1 MKKSIF
7 LFLFGSLYISLN
19 AQIYSFEKDVIP
31 SGITSTN
38 SLLSINNQV
47 AKLGNKSLCWEW
59 NAGSQLRLQNP
70 DGLDAASRSSSGGMI
85 VWLYNTAP
93 IDQMIKVSFLDK
105 NEKVKFSQNIKL
117 AFKGWRCINFA
128 FAADC
133 KHDKSPLTTCLITTP
148 NTLSGKFFIDYLEF
162 SKSIKWDRMSDNQIS
177 VNQSPVTPDFMDIR
191 STGDITPST
200 EVSNECMLAAETI
213 IKRLDAWYLSSGA
226 FQLSPAFI
234 LRKEA
239 VNKQI
244 RMGLTKNTQD
254 LNVVRRNDGFM
265 SGAGLF
271 PDYMPS
277 VIDGVQIRKFR
288 DIMTGSMM
296 PLAYDFRI
304 NGTSLSSERYINQ
317 LDWFNEQGWADGSAL
332 GGMNFEKL
340 RAAGYFHSLFL
351 MRNQLDTM
359 RLNRELNTLNWMG
372 KFGKANTHFE
382 FKGENADDLRALAVA
397 KMVFALMQ
405 PDNSKRDAALNALT
419 AYFNNSFAIAPGLL
433 ETFKPDYSGFHHA
446 ASYFTQY
453 YPEALYAASWVYYLL
468 HDTPYALS
476 KQTYSN
482 IKNSLLTYRTVCSV
496 YDAPV
501 STCGRFPLGGQF
513 LDDTMPAFAYLA
525 LANKQPDNELLA
537 AFSRLWKPDES
548 PLKENFATAN
558 TGICLRTT
566 MGETEL
572 CLKAAAL
579 AVPAEKAQITGL
591 FLPYTGLLI
600 HRNTTNYVALK
611 GYSKY
616 IWDYEAS
623 ASENLWGRYLS
634 NGQIEYTNL
643 TSGRKNNAYHR
654 ANWDWSRI
662 PGTTAKYLPKEK
674 ITFGNNVS
682 HRNFSDRT
690 FLGGIAFNDTVSM
703 FSVQLHDIAYD
714 NTFMADKSVFCFGNV
729 LLCLG
734 SNISDS
740 ARMIRTETTLFQND
754 IREGEQLLLNGK
766 KLKKQT
772 ANLQKAILTDNIG
785 NCFIVTEGNVDIIQK
800 DSMATAVINHGTA
813 PVDKKYSYY
822 MLLQP
827 DKKQIAKFAN
837 AKDCPVY
844 SERNDKTAHIAV
856 DKTTGVRAYA
866 IFNKDSVLNDKFID
880 KVNIASLVMIQPSAN
895 GSLQVALS
903 DPDMHRP
910 GATSL
915 QTLKHEIEA
924 APARSFN
931 YELQLKGNYVAENED
946 NAIKITQ
953 KDNLT
958 IIALKVINGATYKIK
973 LRKLI

>member
-1 MKKSIF
+1 
-7 LFLFGSLYISLN
+7 
-19 AQIYSFEKDVIP
+19 
-31 SGITSTN
+31 
-38 SLLSINNQV
+38 
-47 AKLGNKSLCWEW
+47 
-59 NAGSQLRLQNP
+59 
-70 DGLDAASRSSSGGMI
+70 
-85 VWLYNTAP
+85 
-93 IDQMIKVSFLDK
+93 
-105 NEKVKFSQNIKL
+105 
-117 AFKGWRCINFA
+117 
-128 FAADC
+128 
-133 KHDKSPLTTCLITTP
+133 
-148 NTLSGKFFIDYLEF
+148 
-162 SKSIKWDRMSDNQIS
+162 MSDYQIS
-177 VNQSPVTPDFMDIR
+177 VNQSPVTPDFMEIR

-200 EVSNECMLAAETI
+200 EVSNERMVATETI

-226 FQLSPAFI
+226 FQLSPAFV

-244 RMGLTKNTQD
+244 KMGLTKNTQD
-254 LNVVRRNDGFM
+254 LNVVRRNDGLM
-265 SGAGLF
+265 SGTGLF

-277 VIDGVQIRKFR
+277 VIDGVSIRKFR
-288 DIMTGSMM
+288 DIMSGTMM
-296 PLAYDFRI
+296 PLAYDFRT
-304 NGTSLSSERYINQ
+304 NGTLLSSQRYINQ
-317 LDWFNEQGWADGSAL
+317 LDWLNEQGWADGSAL

-340 RAAGYFHSLFL
+340 RSAGYFHSLFL
-351 MRNQLDTM
+351 MRNQLDTA
-359 RLNRELNTLNWMG
+359 RLSRELNTLNWMS

-397 KMVFALMQ
+397 KLVFALMQ
-405 PDNSKRDAALNALT
+405 PVAGKRDAAMNALT

-453 YPEALYAASWVYYLL
+453 YPEALYAAAWVYYLL

-482 IKNSLLTYRTVCSV
+482 IKNCLLTYRTVCSG

-537 AFSRLWKPDES
+537 AFSRLWKPNES
-548 PLKENFATAN
+548 PLKENFSTAN

-572 CLKAAAL
+572 CLKAAAH
-579 AVPAEKAQITGL
+579 AVPAEKAQITSL

-600 HRNTTNYVALK
+600 HRNATNYVATK

-623 ASENLWGRYLS
+623 STENLWGRYLS

-662 PGTTAKYLPKEK
+662 PGTTAKYLSKEK
-674 ITFGNNVS
+674 IAFGNGVS

-690 FLGGIAFNDTVSM
+690 FLGGVTLNDTISM

-714 NTFMADKSVFCFGNV
+714 KTFTADKSVFCFGNV
-729 LLCLG
+729 LLCMG

-740 ARMIRTETTLFQND
+740 ARSVRTETTLFQND
-754 IREGEQLLLNGK
+754 LLQGEQLLLNGK
-766 KLKKQT
+766 KIKKQT
-772 ANLQKAILTDNIG
+772 DNLQKAILTDNIG
-785 NCFIVTEGNVDIIQK
+785 NCFIVTEGIVDIIQN

-827 DKKQIAKFAN
+827 DKKQIVRFAN
-837 AKDCPVY
+837 AKTCPVTE
-844 SERNDKTAHIAV
+844 ERNDKTAHIAV
-856 DKTTGVRAYA
+856 DNSTRVRAYA
-866 IFNKDSVLNDKFID
+866 IFNKDSVLNDQFIE
-880 KVNIASLVMIQPSAN
+880 KVNVASLIMIQPSAN
-895 GSLQVALS
+895 GSLLVALS

-924 APARSFN
+924 TPSRSFN
-931 YELQLKGNYVAENED
+931 YEFQLRGNYEPETPDEN
-946 NAIKITQ
+946 IKVVQ
-953 KDNLT
+953 KDNKT
-958 IIALKVINGATYKIK
+958 IISLKVINGATYKMK
-973 LRKLI
+973 LLKLN

>member
-1 MKKSIF
+1 
-7 LFLFGSLYISLN
+7 
-19 AQIYSFEKDVIP
+19 
-31 SGITSTN
+31 
-38 SLLSINNQV
+38 
-47 AKLGNKSLCWEW
+47 
-59 NAGSQLRLQNP
+59 
-70 DGLDAASRSSSGGMI
+70 
-85 VWLYNTAP
+85 
-93 IDQMIKVSFLDK
+93 
-105 NEKVKFSQNIKL
+105 
-117 AFKGWRCINFA
+117 
-128 FAADC
+128 
-133 KHDKSPLTTCLITTP
+133 
-148 NTLSGKFFIDYLEF
+148 
-162 SKSIKWDRMSDNQIS
+162 
-177 VNQSPVTPDFMDIR
+177 
-191 STGDITPST
+191 
-200 EVSNECMLAAETI
+200 
-213 IKRLDAWYLSSGA
+213 
-226 FQLSPAFI
+226 
-234 LRKEA
+234 
-239 VNKQI
+239 
-244 RMGLTKNTQD
+244 
-254 LNVVRRNDGFM
+254 
-265 SGAGLF
+265 
-271 PDYMPS
+271 

-397 KMVFALMQ
+397 KLVFALMQ
-405 PDNSKRDAALNALT
+405 PDNGKRDAALNALT

-453 YPEALYAASWVYYLL
+453 YPEALYAAAWVYYLL

-579 AVPAEKAQITGL
+579 AVPAEKAQIAGL

-714 NTFMADKSVFCFGNV
+714 KTFTADKSVFCFGNV
-729 LLCLG
+729 LLCMG

-740 ARMIRTETTLFQND
+740 ARTVRTETTLFQND
-754 IREGEQLLLNGK
+754 LREGEKILLNGK
-766 KLKKQT
+766 QIKKQT
-772 ANLQKAILTDNIG
+772 DNLQKAILTDNIG
-785 NCFIVTEGNVDIIQK
+785 NCFIVTEGMVDIIQK

-813 PVDKKYSYY
+813 PADKKYSYY
-822 MLLQP
+822 MLMQP
-827 DKKQIAKFAN
+827 NKKQITRFAN
-837 AKDCPVY
+837 EKSCPLSVV
-844 SERNDKTAHIAV
+844 RNDKVAHIV
-856 DKTTGVRAYA
+856 TDKMSGVRAYS
-866 IFNKDSVLNDKFID
+866 IFEKDSPLNDNWIER
-880 KVNIASLVMIQPSAN
+880 VNIASLLMLQPVAN
-895 GSLQVALS
+895 GIIKISFS

-910 GATSL
+910 SATGL
-915 QTLKHEIEA
+915 QGLHREIEEIPSKA
-924 APARSFN
+924 FT
-931 YELQLKGNYVAENED
+931 YELVLKGKFSLI
-946 NAIKITQ
+946 NANSGST
-953 KDNLT
+953 LT
-958 IIALKVINGATYKIK
+958 INGNNTVITTKVINGKSYHLQLKKTE
-973 LRKLI
+973 